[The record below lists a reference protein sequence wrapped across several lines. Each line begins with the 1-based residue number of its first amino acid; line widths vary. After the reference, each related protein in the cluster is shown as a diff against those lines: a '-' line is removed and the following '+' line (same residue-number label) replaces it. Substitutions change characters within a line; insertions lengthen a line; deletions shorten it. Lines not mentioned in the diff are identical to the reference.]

1 MTYLHV
7 AGWIAVSLVG
17 AWGAYASGHFLYAS
31 PQMALIHPEQVELTG
46 NQNVPRARVL
56 EVFAADRNRSVLRI
70 PLDERRRQL
79 EAIPWV
85 ERATVRRALPNRIE
99 IEIVERTPIAYL
111 RQGSELSLVDAR
123 GAILERPTK
132 AAFHFPVVT
141 GISPVMAQEDRE
153 RRMHLYADFARQIE
167 AARSGALEKVSEVDL
182 ADVNDLRANL
192 TGLAGAPGGT
202 NVAPNTS
209 PSSTN
214 SAWGQADAP
223 LLVHFGD
230 GDFETKYRNL
240 VENIGQWRATA
251 GRVDSVDMRFSREAV
266 VNPDTAPV
274 ARPVPKITPA
284 PPAQKA
290 APERS
295 PAPKLTSAPKSSP
308 AQKTSIARR
317 SISRQKSSG
326 SQHTSSAQR
335 SSGAKKS
342 RTAKKRANKAA
353 HPAAKPA
360 T

>member
-192 TGLAGAPGGT
+192 TGLGGASAGT
-202 NVAPNTS
+202 NAAANTS

-214 SAWGQADAP
+214 SAEGQADAP

-266 VNPDTAPV
+266 VNPE
-274 ARPVPKITPA
+274 PKITPA

-342 RTAKKRANKAA
+342 RTAKRRASKAA

>member
-1 MTYLHV
+1 
-7 AGWIAVSLVG
+7 
-17 AWGAYASGHFLYAS
+17 
-31 PQMALIHPEQVELTG
+31 
-46 NQNVPRARVL
+46 
-56 EVFAADRNRSVLRI
+56 
-70 PLDERRRQL
+70 
-79 EAIPWV
+79 
-85 ERATVRRALPNRIE
+85 
-99 IEIVERTPIAYL
+99 
-111 RQGSELSLVDAR
+111 
-123 GAILERPTK
+123 
-132 AAFHFPVVT
+132 
-141 GISPVMAQEDRE
+141 
-153 RRMHLYADFARQIE
+153 MHLYADFARQIE

-214 SAWGQADAP
+214 SAWGQSDVP

-266 VNPDTAPV
+266 VNPDTAAV
-274 ARPVPKITPA
+274 ARPAPKITPA

-326 SQHTSSAQR
+326 SLHTSSAQR

-342 RTAKKRANKAA
+342 RTAKRRASKAA